1 MSNILSKAKDSI
13 RELTT
18 RLLKK
23 VETKEEISLKA
34 RGAIRLCGEAVSLS
48 HRGRIDEAKVKL
60 RQAKEVINELR
71 SKQQDL
77 ELDVFNMLLQEYVE
91 AEALISVVEGR
102 PLPSVDELQVTDEAY
117 VLGLADLI
125 GELRRRILEEMRRE
139 NVSEAER
146 LYELMRDLYEVL
158 WPLEYPRSLVPGLR
172 HKIDVMRRVVDET
185 LHDLTL
191 MRALETHLRRTS

>member
-13 RELTT
+13 RELAI

-23 VETKEEISLKA
+23 VEAKEEASLKA
-34 RGAIRLCGEAVSLS
+34 RGAIRLCGEAISLS
-48 HRGRIDEAKVKL
+48 HRGQIDEAKMKL
-60 RQAKEVINELR
+60 RQAREVINELR
-71 SKQQDL
+71 LKHQDL
-77 ELDVFNMLLQEYVE
+77 ELEAFNTLLQEYVE
-91 AEALISVVEGR
+91 AETLISIVEGR

-117 VLGLADLI
+117 ILGLADLI
-125 GELRRRILEEMRRE
+125 GELRRRILEEMRKE
-139 NVSEAER
+139 NTSEAER
-146 LYELMRDLYEVL
+146 VYEIMRELYEML

-191 MRALETHLRRTS
+191 MRTLEMRTRRTN